1 MENKLNRSELFAVCV
16 ILLYGSFA
24 STKYALTMGNY
35 ALPATALALLFEL
48 ILLGLIVILPT
59 VKSNIFGFLLSLFP
73 LCTLSVRVYGG
84 AGLLKNGDFGYIP
97 FSMIL
102 LSSLLLCVYLALKN
116 ISSSGRVAVIILICT
131 ALLLVFL
138 TAVYAKDLD
147 ASNIIGDFSDKTGA
161 EFLIFS
167 SLSEL
172 VMIYLAKSFF
182 AREENDRAAKPPLEK
197 PLPEKER
204 RKLYFKITFIGFFTA
219 ATLRLAVTA
228 ALLSLADSR
237 LYALSE
243 NVATFA
249 ARLLYGINL
258 SPLIS
263 GGVYILTLFA
273 FSFSLC
279 LTVQFAKGMR
289 RGNFKP

>member
-1 MENKLNRSELFAVCV
+1 MENKLNRSELFAVSV

-35 ALPATALALLFEL
+35 ALPTTALALLFEL
-48 ILLGLIVILPT
+48 ILLGLIVILPA
-59 VKSNIFGFLLSLFP
+59 VKSNVFGFLLSLFP
-73 LCTLSVRVYGG
+73 LCALSVRAYDG
-84 AGLLKNGDFGYIP
+84 ARLLKDGDFGYIP
-97 FSMIL
+97 FWIIV
-102 LSSLLLCVYLALKN
+102 LSSLLLCVYLAIKN
-116 ISSSGRVAVIILICT
+116 ISSSGRVAVILLICT
-131 ALLLVFL
+131 MILLVFL
-138 TAVYAKDLD
+138 AAVYAKDLD
-147 ASNIIGDFSDKTGA
+147 ASNIVGDFSDKTGA

-182 AREENDRAAKPPLEK
+182 ACEENDRAAKPPLEK
-197 PLPEKER
+197 PLPEKEK
-204 RKLYFKITFIGFFTA
+204 RKLYFRLTFLGFLAA

-258 SPLIS
+258 SPLVS

-279 LTVQFAKGMR
+279 LTVQFAKSMR
-289 RGNFKP
+289 NACRRP